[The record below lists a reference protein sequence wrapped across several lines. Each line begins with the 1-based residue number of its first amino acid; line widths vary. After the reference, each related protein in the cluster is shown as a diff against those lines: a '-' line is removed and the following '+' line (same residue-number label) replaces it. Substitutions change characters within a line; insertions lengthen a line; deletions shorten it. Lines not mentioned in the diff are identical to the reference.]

1 MIDAGVILVGPVRTL
16 IVDDDFYAREALRLL
31 LARDGRTRVW
41 GCSADVGEALEQ
53 IARAGGASE
62 PMPQIVLLDVRLHD
76 RELGGIEGIA
86 ELRAAL
92 PAATRILV
100 TSISRDESTVLAALT
115 AGGDGYVWKN
125 ESADGIADAVV
136 RAAAGRFVVTRSIAE
151 KLGEKL
157 AELVTDGAE
166 VLPGRR
172 EVSLADSV
180 RKTLYLY
187 AVCGMSAAEIADE
200 LQLSVNTV
208 NGRIRIAYQAL
219 GATTRREAFELLIS
233 AEGGQ

>member
-1 MIDAGVILVGPVRTL
+1 VR
-16 IVDDDFYAREALRLL
+16 VA
-31 LARDGRTRVW
+31 
-41 GCSADVGEALEQ
+41 
-53 IARAGGASE
+53 
-62 PMPQIVLLDVRLHD
+62 H
-76 RELGGIEGIA
+76 
-86 ELRAAL
+86 
-92 PAATRILV
+92 
-100 TSISRDESTVLAALT
+100 
-115 AGGDGYVWKN
+115 
-125 ESADGIADAVV
+125 
-136 RAAAGRFVVTRSIAE
+136 GRFVVTRSIAE

-172 EVSLADSV
+172 EVALADSV

-187 AVCGMSAAEIADE
+187 AVCGMSAAEIAEE

-233 AEGGQ
+233 AEGSE

>member
-1 MIDAGVILVGPVRTL
+1 MGPVRTL

-41 GCSADVGEALEQ
+41 GCSADVDEALGLLGQ
-53 IARAGGASE
+53 AAASGG
-62 PMPQIVLLDVRLHD
+62 PPPQVVLLDVRLHD
-76 RELGGIEGIA
+76 RELGGIEGIPA
-86 ELRAAL
+86 LRAVL
-92 PAATRILV
+92 PPPSRILV
-100 TSISRDESTVLAALT
+100 TSISRDESTVLAALL
-115 AGGDGYVWKN
+115 AGADGYVWKN
-125 ESADGIADAVV
+125 ESADGIADAVSRV
-136 RAAAGRFVVTRSIAE
+136 ADGRFVVTHSIAE
-151 KLGEKL
+151 KLGATL
-157 AELVTDGAE
+157 AKLVTDGAE

-233 AEGGQ
+233 AEGSD